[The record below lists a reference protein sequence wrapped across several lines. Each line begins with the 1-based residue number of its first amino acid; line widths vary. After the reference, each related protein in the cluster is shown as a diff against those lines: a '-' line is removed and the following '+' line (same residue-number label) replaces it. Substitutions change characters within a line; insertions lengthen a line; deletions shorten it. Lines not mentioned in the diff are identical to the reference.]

1 MKYLIVF
8 LSFLAVNQCNEKSK
22 ETHFI
27 DGDAPGVANGMRVYL
42 NDLDENGR
50 TIVVDTSIVMEE
62 KFFFDKKEELKNE
75 EIRFITLDGSQGNFL
90 LLIEN
95 DHLEVSIKKDSLFNS
110 DVIGSKSNEDLK
122 IFKKRQSTYAANSR
136 KYRDQRAAAIKSGD
150 QALASSVTNQWS
162 TAEKDFKAYAI
173 QMVTGHSS
181 SVIAPM
187 ILGELLNSKMLDEKK
202 SRSIYNNFDPQV
214 KESVMAKRI
223 DAYLQK
229 AESIAIGVKAPDFEG
244 ASPDGKVIRL
254 YDVLGKVTLIDFW
267 ASWCGPC
274 RRENPNVVSAYNK
287 YHDKGFNILS
297 VSLDGNG
304 AEKAWKDAI
313 IKDKMDWNH
322 VSRLQYFGPLAKLY
336 NVNAIPATFLLDENG
351 IIIATNL
358 RGQELHRKLE
368 ELLGKS

>member
-1 MKYLIVF
+1 MKYLIIF
-8 LSFLAVNQCNEKSK
+8 LTFLAVNQCNEKNK

-27 DGDAPGVANGMRVYL
+27 DGDATGVANGMRVYL

-50 TIVVDTSIVMEE
+50 TVVVDTSIVMEE
-62 KFFFDKKEELKNE
+62 KFYFDKKEELNNE
-75 EIRFITLDGSQGNFL
+75 EIRFLTLDGSQGNFL

-95 DHLEVSIKKDSLFNS
+95 DHLEVRIKKDSLFDS
-110 DVIGSKSNEDLK
+110 DVVGSKSNEDLK
-122 IFKKRQSTYAANSR
+122 IFKKRQSTYATNSKR
-136 KYRDQRAAAIKSGD
+136 YRSERAAALKSGD
-150 QALASSVTNQWS
+150 NAAAMSVTNQWS
-162 TAEKDFKAYAI
+162 TAENDFRDYAT
-173 QMVTGHSS
+173 QMVTSHNS

-202 SRSIYNNFDPQV
+202 SRAIFNEFDPRV
-214 KESVMAKRI
+214 RETVMAQRI
-223 DAYLQK
+223 DAYLKK
-229 AESIAIGVKAPDFEG
+229 AESVAVGAKAPDFEG
-244 ASPDGKVIRL
+244 ASPSGEVIRL
-254 YDVLGKVTLIDFW
+254 HEVLGKVTLIDFW

-297 VSLDGNG
+297 VSLDRNG

-358 RGQELHRKLE
+358 RGQQLHLKLE
-368 ELLGKS
+368 ELLGPS